1 MNATR
6 SRRALLAGLCAA
18 LAGLTLAA
26 AGAAA
31 AKAVPRPRLR
41 VPARPGGDHRRRRRP
56 RRGGRVQ
63 LEAA

>member
-18 LAGLTLAA
+18 LAGLT
-26 AGAAA
+26 AAA

-41 VPARPGGDHRRRRRP
+41 VPARSGRDHRRRRRP
-56 RRGGRVQ
+56 RRAGRVQ
-63 LEAA
+63 LAAA

>member
-31 AKAVPRPRLR
+31 AKAVPRPWFR
-41 VPARPGGDHRRRRRP
+41 VPAPPGRDHRRRRRP
-56 RRGGRVQ
+56 RRAGRVQ
-63 LEAA
+63 LAAA